1 MLVEKS
7 KVMRKYFELSNQ
19 LEYFEKFKDWELHNK
34 NVLYHLVR
42 EYEISIK
49 YEDSK
54 LTKSLQEV
62 INYIFDCSID

>member
-1 MLVEKS
+1 MLVERS

-19 LEYFEKFKDWELHNK
+19 LEYFEKFKEFELHNK

-42 EYEISIK
+42 EYELSVK

-54 LTKSLQEV
+54 LEESLRTV
-62 INYIFDCSID
+62 IDYVFDCSID

>member
-19 LEYFEKFKDWELHNK
+19 LEYFEKFKDWELYNK

-42 EYEISIK
+42 EYEISVK
-49 YEDSK
+49 YEDSE
-54 LTKSLQEV
+54 LTESLQKV